1 MGSSAE
7 TSVFIF
13 SYGTLQD
20 RQIQQ
25 ELYGRTLSGHQDSL
39 SSYILS
45 TINLPENSLEQN
57 TYFIAEYTGNPN
69 DSIGGFCYEITSAEL
84 LITDAYEGAAYTR
97 KSVRLNSGRACLVC
111 IKA

>member
-1 MGSSAE
+1 MSSSAE

-20 RQIQQ
+20 QKIQE

-39 SSYILS
+39 SGYILS

-69 DSIGGFCYEITSAEL
+69 DLHQSLTLRLVKVLLKLTEL
-84 LITDAYEGAAYTR
+84 YL
-97 KSVRLNSGRACLVC
+97 
-111 IKA
+111 